1 MFSFLCEIFFFSA
14 IIKKLLVRSF
24 CILIVK
30 KDVIHGTME
39 YGKFPFQSFG
49 RFF

>member
-1 MFSFLCEIFFFSA
+1 MFSFLCYNKEVAGSFF
-14 IIKKLLVRSF
+14 LYP
-24 CILIVK
+24 IVK

-39 YGKFPFQSFG
+39 YGEFPFQSFG